1 MCGPGV
7 RAAIG
12 RNSVQGKPATST
24 RQAIHEAGSALFR
37 QQGYAKT
44 TVRQIAAAAG
54 SDPAL
59 VIRHFKSKELLFLE
73 TMQLTIGDEPLL
85 GAPLEH
91 LGERLIDLVIGIDG
105 GARGVFLALVHGSNE
120 PEIHKRLTDTHENVL
135 IEPLRRR
142 LSGPDADI
150 RARLAASVAAGLLYS
165 LWIARDETLLATDRT
180 TLVARYGALVQH
192 VLTPAA

>member
-1 MCGPGV
+1 M
-7 RAAIG
+7 
-12 RNSVQGKPATST
+12 QGKPVTST

-73 TMQLTIGDEPLL
+73 TMQLTIDDEPLL
-85 GAPLEH
+85 GAPLER

-120 PEIHKRLTDTHENVL
+120 PEIHKRLTDTHENVF

-165 LWIARDETLLATDRT
+165 LWIARDETLLATDRA

-192 VLTPAA
+192 VLTPGA

>member
-1 MCGPGV
+1 M
-7 RAAIG
+7 
-12 RNSVQGKPATST
+12 QGKPATST

-73 TMQLTIGDEPLL
+73 TMQLTIDDEPLL
-85 GAPLEH
+85 GVPLEH

>member
-1 MCGPGV
+1 M
-7 RAAIG
+7 
-12 RNSVQGKPATST
+12 QGKPGTST
-24 RQAIHEAGSALFR
+24 RQAIHAAAGALFR

-73 TMQLTIGDEPLL
+73 TMQLTIDDEPLL
-85 GAPLEH
+85 DVPPEH
-91 LGERLIDLVIGIDG
+91 LGERLVDLVLGLDG

-120 PEIHKRLTDTHENVL
+120 PEIRKRLTDTHEKVL

-142 LSGPDADI
+142 LSGPDADV
-150 RARLAASVAAGLLYS
+150 RARLAASVTAGLLYS
-165 LWIARDETLLATDRT
+165 LWIARDETLLATDRAR
-180 TLVARYGALVQH
+180 LIARYGALIQH
-192 VLTPAA
+192 ILTPAA

>member
-1 MCGPGV
+1 M
-7 RAAIG
+7 
-12 RNSVQGKPATST
+12 
-24 RQAIHEAGSALFR
+24 SA
-37 QQGYAKT
+37 
-44 TVRQIAAAAG
+44 
-54 SDPAL
+54 
-59 VIRHFKSKELLFLE
+59 
-73 TMQLTIGDEPLL
+73 
-85 GAPLEH
+85 
-91 LGERLIDLVIGIDG
+91 
-105 GARGVFLALVHGSNE
+105 GVFLALVHGSNE

>member
-1 MCGPGV
+1 M
-7 RAAIG
+7 
-12 RNSVQGKPATST
+12 QGKPATST
-24 RQAIHEAGSALFR
+24 RQAIHAAAGALFR

-73 TMQLTIGDEPLL
+73 TMELSIDDEPLL
-85 GAPLEH
+85 DVPLEH
-91 LGERLIDLVIGIDG
+91 LGERLIDLVIGFDG

-120 PEIHKRLTDTHENVL
+120 PEIRKRLTDTHEQVF

-165 LWIARDETLLATDRT
+165 LWIARDETLLAADRA
-180 TLVARYGALVQH
+180 TLVTRYGELIQH
-192 VLTPAA
+192 ILTPTA